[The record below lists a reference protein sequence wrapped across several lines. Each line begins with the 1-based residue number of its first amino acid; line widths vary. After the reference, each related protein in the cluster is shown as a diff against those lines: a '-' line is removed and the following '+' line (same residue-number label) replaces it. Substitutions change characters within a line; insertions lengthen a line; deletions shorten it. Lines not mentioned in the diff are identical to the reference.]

1 MGGIKSSM
9 LKKISYKKIYLK
21 YLGIII
27 LFPTIFATITIFFY
41 NFIVNPT
48 YQSRT
53 DILIA
58 TNKNETQT
66 FDTVRLN
73 MQLVN
78 TVSALIQNEMSEEE
92 LTNKLLDKTDTSL
105 KVDYNENSLIISII
119 AQSKD
124 KKISKQILEKINHKI
139 KNNYNQYFNN
149 TNFVVIKDPEIGI
162 KVKNNAVYILSV
174 LFGESISILVIYY
187 LSKRNKTVNN
197 QLDIESL
204 ELNFLGDLI
213 KR

>member
-1 MGGIKSSM
+1 M
-9 LKKISYKKIYLK
+9 LKKISYKKIHLK

-27 LFPTIFATITIFFY
+27 LFPAIFAAITIFFY
-41 NFIVNPT
+41 NFIVSPT

-92 LTNKLLDKTDTSL
+92 LTNKLDKTDTSL

-149 TNFVVIKDPEIGI
+149 TNFVVIKAPEIGI

>member
-1 MGGIKSSM
+1 
-9 LKKISYKKIYLK
+9 
-21 YLGIII
+21 
-27 LFPTIFATITIFFY
+27 
-41 NFIVNPT
+41 FIVNPT

-92 LTNKLLDKTDTSL
+92 LTNKLDKTDTSL

-124 KKISKQILEKINHKI
+124 KKISKQILEK
-139 KNNYNQYFNN
+139 
-149 TNFVVIKDPEIGI
+149 
-162 KVKNNAVYILSV
+162 
-174 LFGESISILVIYY
+174 
-187 LSKRNKTVNN
+187 
-197 QLDIESL
+197 
-204 ELNFLGDLI
+204 
-213 KR
+213 

>member
-1 MGGIKSSM
+1 M